1 MGFVSARSSARL
13 MIVIAL
19 LVATATA
26 QRGGSTGSGAPSRG
40 TSSTRTPSAA
50 PDASTKPVFVSGKVM
65 LQGGGALPEPVPIER
80 VCNGTVRREGYADT
94 KGQFEFQLGLNLT
107 FQDASENDTR
117 IAPTSQSRSGSSN
130 SLRPLELNGCELR
143 AVLAGYQSSVVNLRT
158 MGGDTWQYEVGTI
171 FLKRIG
177 NAPGTTISVTSMAA
191 PKDAMRAL
199 EKAQKIK
206 AEKPAEAEKELTK
219 AVKIYPQFA
228 AAWTLLGDLHREHND
243 FNTARTDYEQAIAA
257 DPQFVNPSY
266 GLAMIASQE
275 KKWDDTIRLTE
286 QVIKLNAAAYPLAYF
301 LNAAANYNSQKFEP
315 AEENAKKF
323 KALDTQHSHPEVCLL
338 LSYLYSGR
346 QDYAAAAGEIRE
358 YLTLVPNSPNAESL
372 KNDAKR
378 FEELSVSAKK
388 E

>member
-1 MGFVSARSSARL
+1 
-13 MIVIAL
+13 
-19 LVATATA
+19 
-26 QRGGSTGSGAPSRG
+26 
-40 TSSTRTPSAA
+40 
-50 PDASTKPVFVSGKVM
+50 M

-94 KGQFEFQLGLNLT
+94 KGQFEFQLGLNLI
-107 FQDASENDTR
+107 FQDASENDSR
-117 IAPTSQSRSGSSN
+117 IAPTSQSRSGN
-130 SLRPLELNGCELR
+130 SLKSLDLNGCELR
-143 AVLAGYQSSVVNLRT
+143 AVLAGYQSSMVSLRT
-158 MGGDTWQYEVGTI
+158 MGGDTGQYEVGTI

-191 PKDAMRAL
+191 PKEAMRAL
-199 EKAQKIK
+199 EKAQKIR

-228 AAWTLLGDLHREHND
+228 TAWTLLGDIHREHND
-243 FNTARTDYEQAIAA
+243 FNTARTDYAQAIGA

-266 GLAMIASQE
+266 GLAMMASQE
-275 KKWDDTIRLTE
+275 KKWDDAIRLTE
-286 QVIKLNAAAYPLAYF
+286 QVIKLNSAAYPLAYF

-323 KALDTQHSHPEVCLL
+323 KALDTQHSHPEVSLL

-346 QDYAAAAGEIRE
+346 QDYAAAAREIRE
-358 YLTLVPNSPNAESL
+358 YLTLAPNSPDAESL

-378 FEELSVSAKK
+378 FEDLSVSAKRD
-388 E
+388 

>member
-1 MGFVSARSSARL
+1 MVLVSGRSSSRL
-13 MIVIAL
+13 MIIIAL
-19 LVATATA
+19 LVSTATA
-26 QRGGSTGSGAPSRG
+26 QRGSGSTGSGSPSRS
-40 TSSTRTPSAA
+40 TPSTRIPGAA
-50 PDASTKPVFVSGKVM
+50 DASTRPVFVSGKVM

-94 KGQFEFQLGLNLT
+94 KGQFEFQLGLNLI
-107 FQDASENDTR
+107 FQDASENDSR
-117 IAPTSQSRSGSSN
+117 IAPTSQSRSGN
-130 SLRPLELNGCELR
+130 SLKSLDLNGCELR
-143 AVLAGYQSSVVNLRT
+143 AVLAGYQSSMVSLRT
-158 MGGDTWQYEVGTI
+158 MGGDTGQYEVGTI

-191 PKDAMRAL
+191 PKEAMRAL

-228 AAWTLLGDLHREHND
+228 AAWTLLGDIHREHND
-243 FNTARTDYEQAIAA
+243 FNTARTDYAQAIAA

-266 GLAMIASQE
+266 GLAMMASQE
-275 KKWDDTIRLTE
+275 KKWDDAIRLTE
-286 QVIKLNAAAYPLAYF
+286 QVIKLNSAAYPLAYF

-323 KALDTQHSHPEVCLL
+323 KALDTLHSHPEVCLL

-346 QDYAAAAGEIRE
+346 QDYAAAAREIRE
-358 YLTLVPNSPNAESL
+358 YLTLAPSSPEAESL
-372 KNDAKR
+372 KNDARR
-378 FEELSVSAKK
+378 FEDLSVSAKRD
-388 E
+388 